1 MNYYLVECDYP
12 TVKMRHYKNS
22 RVANYTLEQL
32 NLAAGYTKYKII
44 TDDEP
49 VVRKVVKR
57 PYGFNVDPLAPAE
70 QVLSRL
76 S

>member
-1 MNYYLVECDYP
+1 MNYYLIECDYP
-12 TVKMRHYKNS
+12 TVKLRHYKNS

-32 NLAAGYTKYKII
+32 NTTAGYTKYKII

-49 VVRKVVKR
+49 VVTLSVRR
-57 PYGFNVDPLAPAE
+57 TSFDVDPFAPAE
-70 QVLSRL
+70 QVLGRL

>member
-12 TVKMRHYKNS
+12 TVKLRHYKNS

-32 NLAAGYTKYKII
+32 NLTAGYTKYKII
-44 TDDEP
+44 SDDEP
-49 VVRKVVKR
+49 VVTMSVKR
-57 PYGFNVDPLAPAE
+57 SFNVDPLAPVE
-70 QVLSRL
+70 QVLGRL

>member
-12 TVKMRHYKNS
+12 TVKLRHYKNT

-32 NLAAGYTKYKII
+32 NLTAGYTKYKII
-44 TDDEP
+44 ADDEQ
-49 VVRKVVKR
+49 VITMSVKR
-57 PYGFNVDPLAPAE
+57 QFNVDPFAPAD
-70 QVLSRL
+70 QVIGRL